1 MKPIAYFRSP
11 FPSKFGIPR
20 QSGIVPELDGYIE
33 FVPEWRNP
41 DTIRGLEDFDYI
53 WLVWDFSANKSR
65 KETSLV
71 RPPLL
76 GGNTKMGVFATRSP
90 FRHNPIG
97 LSSVRITSIDT
108 SSPAS
113 PVIHVSGGDLMDAT
127 PIWDIKP
134 YLAYTDSHPDARGG
148 FTEQNKWKTLQVV
161 VPPHIRKNL
170 PSAELSTLI
179 HILELDPRP
188 HYQHDE
194 NRIYGMPFLD
204 YDVRFKVTDGV
215 LLVEDLVPLHPI
227 RE

>member
-90 FRHNPIG
+90 FRPNISGCPPYG
-97 LSSVRITSIDT
+97 LLPLTPPLRQILSFMFREETSWMPLPFGT
-108 SSPAS
+108 SSPIW
-113 PVIHVSGGDLMDAT
+113 PT
-127 PIWDIKP
+127 PTVTQMP
-134 YLAYTDSHPDARGG
+134 AEDS
-148 FTEQNKWKTLQVV
+148 QNRTNGRLY
-161 VPPHIRKNL
+161 R
-170 PSAELSTLI
+170 
-179 HILELDPRP
+179 
-188 HYQHDE
+188 
-194 NRIYGMPFLD
+194 
-204 YDVRFKVTDGV
+204 
-215 LLVEDLVPLHPI
+215 
-227 RE
+227 